1 MDNYRQHIWP
11 FFEVGKLP
19 SGEKRQEPGVH
30 FDLTIEGKGENGTQI
45 NGETGITKPVCLP
58 FVDGKNSS

>member
-30 FDLTIEGKGENGTQI
+30 FDLTIEGRGGKTGTSEYISLLWMEKNGTL
-45 NGETGITKPVCLP
+45 GSVVL
-58 FVDGKNSS
+58 